1 MKSLMRQVAERGL
14 HALVLR
20 RTFVAPRACVF
31 ACWTQPQLLR
41 VWFAPPEFRVE
52 AEVDAREGGGYR
64 LALSDGSGRCVAVE
78 GSFAEVSAP
87 ACLRFSFRWDD
98 GSGGFEPRT
107 SASVELIARGAQTD
121 MLFRQSDFLD
131 AAASLSH
138 EHGWREAFDRL
149 RDLLGRRW

>member
-1 MKSLMRQVAERGL
+1 MRQVAERGL

-20 RTFVAPRACVF
+20 HTFVAPRARVF

-52 AEVDAREGGGYR
+52 ADVDAREGGSYR
-64 LALSDGSGRCVAVE
+64 LTLIDPSERRVAVE
-78 GSFAEVSAP
+78 GSFAEVSVP

-98 GSGGFEPRT
+98 GSGALEPQT
-107 SASVELIARGAQTD
+107 FASVELIARGARTD
-121 MLFRQSDFLD
+121 MLFRQSEFLD

-149 RDLLGRRW
+149 RGLLGRRW